1 MAAVSCR
8 NSSSLRLASHLSPPT
23 PPSTSSLMAPVRLG
37 RGHRARRERGVGLGR
52 EPCYGTPRLPRSPL
66 QRIIAL
72 PGGAAPRAAPAR
84 PRRRGPRS
92 GAASFILAFLS
103 HFPTDSGRNM
113 AAGATWSDR
122 ASAAGSAR
130 LGDSGG
136 KRGPWRRRRP
146 SVRRGRVYHVSA
158 LFSVQPPVLSIP
170 LLLLQA
176 IAGAGRGHCRLRSSP
191 LLQLPPLRRRE
202 SARGRRKVH
211 LRLYCPRSIPSLLRP
226 MNRVLFQI
234 GHSSQMYHLDSFHRL
249 RNRISACIS

>member
-146 SVRRGRVYHVSA
+146 SVSSEGVSDGGRSAAPGVRTSSHPQSLHVRRRPRPVAVTFVSTQWGQA
-158 LFSVQPPVLSIP
+158 LP
-170 LLLLQA
+170 
-176 IAGAGRGHCRLRSSP
+176 RTRSS
-191 LLQLPPLRRRE
+191 
-202 SARGRRKVH
+202 
-211 LRLYCPRSIPSLLRP
+211 
-226 MNRVLFQI
+226 
-234 GHSSQMYHLDSFHRL
+234 
-249 RNRISACIS
+249 